1 MKNKMKRNQIL
12 VINYQFKRYIKWCV
26 ALLIIIIFC
35 NGCGKGMESAKNK
48 KQDESNTIIFV
59 HSKKLLKNNDAV
71 KTKNKFHAK
80 ITNQSDKLV
89 KYKAIK
95 EIIKND
101 NTDPR
106 TMTKKQL
113 KMRELKSLG
122 IDYISPNEISEG
134 FYNETEA
141 ANVLLDYT
149 RELTSNDIVRLKNI
163 DMEFL
168 QNIIQSMKQMNN
180 NSYGLYSVF
189 SKEKLEML
197 YKYFLNDS
205 VRDYLCIWGF
215 RKMADI
221 TRDSKEK
228 YSYLEKAL
236 DIAKNSE
243 KTQTSFTFIS
253 MADYYKSKGQ
263 FDKALQTYDEGIQYH
278 KERKT
283 WRLGGKGLIIE
294 DKIRLLAQLGRKEEA
309 RVLLK
314 KARKMEE
321 LSDQN
326 REFFN
331 AENSEYEYIDRFKK

>member
-1 MKNKMKRNQIL
+1 ML
-12 VINYQFKRYIKWCV
+12 
-26 ALLIIIIFC
+26 
-35 NGCGKGMESAKNK
+35 KNK
-48 KQDESNTIIFV
+48 KM
-59 HSKKLLKNNDAV
+59 
-71 KTKNKFHAK
+71 
-80 ITNQSDKLV
+80 
-89 KYKAIK
+89 
-95 EIIKND
+95 ND
-101 NTDPR
+101 NT
-106 TMTKKQL
+106 
-113 KMRELKSLG
+113 
-122 IDYISPNEISEG
+122 
-134 FYNETEA
+134 
-141 ANVLLDYT
+141 
-149 RELTSNDIVRLKNI
+149 
-163 DMEFL
+163 
-168 QNIIQSMKQMNN
+168 
-180 NSYGLYSVF
+180 YGLYSIF
-189 SKEKLEML
+189 PREKMKML
-197 YKYFLNDS
+197 YEYFLNDS
-205 VRDYLCIWGF
+205 VRDYLRIWGF

-243 KTQTSFTFIS
+243 KTQTSFTFIY
-253 MADYYKSKGQ
+253 MADYYQSKGQ

-331 AENSEYEYIDRFKK
+331 AEDSDYQYIDRY

>member
-1 MKNKMKRNQIL
+1 MKKNQVL
-12 VINYQFKRYIKWCV
+12 VIYYQFKRYIKLCV
-26 ALLIIIIFC
+26 ALLIMIIFC

-59 HSKKLLKNNDAV
+59 HSKKPLKNMEAV
-71 KTKNKFHAK
+71 KTKNKFHAE
-80 ITNQSDKLV
+80 ITNQAAKPA
-89 KYKAIK
+89 KYKTIE

-101 NTDPR
+101 NTDPL

-113 KMRELKSLG
+113 KMLELKSLG
-122 IDYISPNEISEG
+122 IDYISLNEISEG
-134 FYNETEA
+134 FYNEAEA

-149 RELTSNDIVRLKNI
+149 RELTSNDIARLKNI

-168 QNIIQSMKQMNN
+168 ANIIQSMKQMND

-205 VRDYLCIWGF
+205 VQEELRIWGF
-215 RKMADI
+215 GKMSEI

-236 DIAKNSE
+236 DITKNSE
-243 KTQTSFTFIS
+243 KTRVNFTFLR
-253 MADYYKSKGQ
+253 MADYYESKGQ

-278 KERKT
+278 EERKT
-283 WRLGGKGLIIE
+283 WRLGGKGLII
-294 DKIRLLAQLGRKEEA
+294 DSKIRLLARLGRKEEA
-309 RVLLK
+309 RALLK

-326 REFFN
+326 RQFFN
-331 AENSEYEYIDRFKK
+331 AKNSDYQYIDRY